1 MRTIVRIAN
10 KFIEGGLM
18 NFIHEIKSPKVI
30 FHSNSLKKISEE
42 LDVTN
47 YAKKINPKVIVVK
60 KGDILNLI
68 HSCEFLITID
78 LSTTLL
84 EAQILKK
91 PTLSILIKNY
101 NIKSNLKLYRFY
113 L

>member
-42 LDVTN
+42 LDVIS
-47 YAKKINPKVIVVK
+47 AKN
-60 KGDILNLI
+60 ILLA
-68 HSCEFLITID
+68 FD
-78 LSTTLL
+78 
-84 EAQILKK
+84 
-91 PTLSILIKNY
+91 
-101 NIKSNLKLYRFY
+101 SNLKETADEVIKDLANRISLKY
-113 L
+113 LKYYFL